1 MTKLD
6 ASLKIWILFCDR
18 NILFHFLFICL
29 MAGIG
34 FGGGKFKMCLGKP
47 GNHSVI
53 VVKFLGTFFGLQDA
67 ERLHKYFV
75 DNKRGRDF
83 GRGGP
88 SSSKVKS
95 SSSNEVAGKKNAE
108 LVLYG
113 YMGISEDLDKVDIDT
128 KRKCWIKSKKEIHDL
143 ENAPVKPD

>member
-1 MTKLD
+1 
-6 ASLKIWILFCDR
+6 
-18 NILFHFLFICL
+18 
-29 MAGIG
+29 MAGKG
-34 FGGGKFKMCLGKP
+34 FSGGKFRTCLGKP

-53 VVKFLGTFFGLQDA
+53 VVRFLGTFSGLQDA

-83 GRGGP
+83 GRS
-88 SSSKVKS
+88 SSSKGKS
-95 SSSNEVAGKKNAE
+95 SSSNEAAGEKNVE

-113 YMGISEDLDKVDIDT
+113 YMGISEDLDEVDTDT
-128 KRKCWIKSKKEIHDL
+128 KRKCWMKSKKEIHDI